1 VPCDTAS
8 ANPVAEGEVIPIETT
23 TAIAIAMLCIAFTT
37 LVVKII
43 EVSRK

>member
-1 VPCDTAS
+1 MPNQAAVK
-8 ANPVAEGEVIPIETT
+8 EVIPIDIT

-43 EVSRK
+43 EVSRSD

>member
-1 VPCDTAS
+1 MPRPT
-8 ANPVAEGEVIPIETT
+8 ANPAVAKEVITIDIQS
-23 TAIAIAMLCIAFTT
+23 ALAIAMLCIAFAT